1 MALNRGYAPP
11 SLTQIPSKGNF
22 WYVIITKPEALRGD
36 KKNIQVRR
44 STGTT
49 DLRVARIKQSQ
60 ITEEIYAEWDILLER
75 DPYVELLEA
84 HGFHDPINN
93 WSAKLFVERLGRVQ
107 AAMHIWMKLVENRGD
122 HHPVVDEIFRHLDY
136 QEALKF
142 RHIITPETNPYP
154 ATMLASKDAQL
165 RQFLAELD
173 GEPVYSDRI
182 KVAKPA
188 TIVNQSGCRAI
199 LDYLPEY
206 MDARKWATIRL
217 KTKAEAKTKIERCA
231 DIIGDLPLDQLL
243 ANHGYA
249 IASTLDDEGKANSTI
264 KAHVNALSLMIDH
277 AAPRLI
283 NSSIS
288 PARPFLIANPLKGIS
303 LKGYGKE
310 KRSWQPLT
318 EEQLFRLFQQNM
330 LVKDRL
336 LLSILITTGMRL
348 DEAALLS
355 GNQLKTD
362 RHGIRYF
369 DLSMGAIVKNDRF
382 AARNVAIPDCLELPS
397 LEDGRRLF
405 DFPVN
410 ADGKAS
416 SKASKEL
423 NQKYFH
429 PIRTD
434 ATDNRKVLHS
444 LRHNLSGFLL
454 NLTDPAPS
462 SEQLDWITGHGMQGR
477 ITESE
482 RQKTYGTDPDVKV
495 KYDIVNRIQ
504 HPWLER

>member
-11 SLTQIPSKGNF
+11 SLTQIPSKGNV
-22 WYVIITKPEALRGD
+22 WYVIITKPESLRGG

-49 DLRVARIKQSQ
+49 DRRLARIKQSQ
-60 ITEEIYAEWDILLER
+60 IVEEIYAEWDRQLER
-75 DPYVELLEA
+75 DPFVELLEA
-84 HGFHDPINN
+84 HGFQDPIYN
-93 WSAKLFVERLGRVQ
+93 WSAKQFVERQGRVQ
-107 AAMHIWMKLVENRGD
+107 AAMHVWTKLVRHRGE
-122 HHPVVDEIFRHLDY
+122 HHPVVDEMFKYLNY
-136 QEALKF
+136 EEALEL
-142 RHIITPETNPYP
+142 RRIITPEEDPYP
-154 ATMLASKDAQL
+154 ASIRARKDAEL
-165 RQFLAELD
+165 RAFLSDLD
-173 GEPVYSDRI
+173 GTPAYSDRS
-182 KVAKPA
+182 KVSKPA
-188 TIVNQSGCRAI
+188 TIINQSGCRTI

-206 MDARKWATIRL
+206 MDARKWASIRL
-217 KTKAEAKTKIERCA
+217 KTKAEAKSKIERCA
-231 DIIGDLPLDQLL
+231 EIIGDLPLDQIL

-249 IASTLDDEGKANSTI
+249 IASTLDHDGKSNSTI

-283 NSSIS
+283 DSSIR
-288 PARPFLIANPLKGIS
+288 PARPFVVANPLKGIS
-303 LKGYGKE
+303 LKEYGRA

-318 EEQLFRLFQQNM
+318 EDQLFRLFKQDM
-330 LVKDRL
+330 PAKDRL

-348 DEAALLS
+348 DEAALLTS
-355 GNQLKTD
+355 KQLKQD

-369 DLSMGAIVKNDRF
+369 DLSMGAIVKNDKF
-382 AARNVAIPDCLELPS
+382 AARNVAIPDCLKIPP
-397 LEDGRRLF
+397 LEDGLLF
-405 DFPVN
+405 DFPRN

-429 PIRTD
+429 PIRSD
-434 ATDNRKVLHS
+434 AKDDRKVVHS

-462 SEQLDWITGHGMQGR
+462 SEHMNWITGHGMQGG

-482 RQKTYGTDPDVKV
+482 RQRTYGQDPDVKV